1 MDWGG
6 KQFPPLSQ
14 STEIQLVREATMIVL
29 VFLGMLALSLVF
41 GAIAAL
47 PIAWLVMLIMG
58 ALHSVW
64 PNVEN
69 LSFLSAW
76 VATWL
81 VAILAGLF
89 VQNNR

>member
-1 MDWGG
+1 
-6 KQFPPLSQ
+6 
-14 STEIQLVREATMIVL
+14 MIVL
-29 VFLGMLALSLVF
+29 AILGILALSLIF
-41 GAIAAL
+41 GAIAAV

-64 PNVEN
+64 PDVEN

-81 VAILAGLF
+81 VVSLAGVF
-89 VQNNR
+89 VQSNR

>member
-1 MDWGG
+1 
-6 KQFPPLSQ
+6 
-14 STEIQLVREATMIVL
+14 MIVL
-29 VFLGMLALSLVF
+29 VILGMLALSLVF

-81 VAILAGLF
+81 VATLAGLF

>member
-1 MDWGG
+1 
-6 KQFPPLSQ
+6 
-14 STEIQLVREATMIVL
+14 MIVL
-29 VFLGMLALSLVF
+29 VILGMLALSLVF
-41 GAIAAL
+41 GAIVAV

-64 PNVEN
+64 PDVEN

-81 VAILAGLF
+81 VATLAGLF

>member
-1 MDWGG
+1 
-6 KQFPPLSQ
+6 
-14 STEIQLVREATMIVL
+14 MIVIAI
-29 VFLGMLALSLVF
+29 LGMLALSLIF

-47 PIAWLVMLIMG
+47 PIAWIVMLIMG

-64 PNVEN
+64 PSVEN

-81 VAILAGLF
+81 VATIAGLF